1 MLDVTVGSDWMG
13 GVYEA
18 LWNNSIGRA
27 NFGGVI
33 VSPGLSGPRLHLF
46 NIAFRVLPSNTDTE
60 SQIVTTVELLSEYG
74 VSGPTIGPS
83 TPRMSLAGTVPIR
96 VVADREEAKRSVT
109 TTVEDT
115 WRKKR
120 ALREKRQGPS
130 SCVTLGDADGSCT
143 FDLRDVACATYYVSE
158 GILGYTTPQGTAVV
172 DKIASPTSALDVNRN
187 GVVDWN
193 DVLYM
198 LAANFDLFPIVK
210 DIAILPVQSARSQ
223 CQFGI
228 SLSLVSSSGSGYHD
242 APAFVDIGVSS
253 EVDLAALLLSLNSSL
268 LTPVVTRL
276 DEPYGVILEAE
287 PVAQMTGMYSLSF
300 PMQLNSDQ
308 IGISLVVV
316 APSANSQST
325 RLEQLYGLISPI
337 PRYSNTGSSYTLHGV
352 AILTPSGYNPLLVV
366 ANTLTSNDCI
376 SLELG
381 PAVAVNFTGPREAII
396 TWTIANLNPDVH
408 RPESISIHIHECPQG
423 TNTDITSGTVDTLP
437 QGCVERIEGVLHLTN
452 HTTTVRPYTDY
463 RIQVRSQ
470 VSRSQYV
477 LVTSPEDGE
486 L

>member
-27 NFGGVI
+27 QFGGVI
-33 VSPGLSGPRLHLF
+33 VSSGLSGPRLHLF
-46 NIAFRVLPSNTDTE
+46 NIAFRVLPSSTDTE

-74 VSGPTIGPS
+74 MSGQTIGPS
-83 TPRMSLAGTVPIR
+83 TPHMSLAGTVPIR
-96 VVADREEAKRSVT
+96 VVADREEAKRSVK
-109 TTVEDT
+109 TTVGDA
-115 WRKKR
+115 WRKK
-120 ALREKRQGPS
+120 ALREKRQDPS
-130 SCVTLGDADGSCT
+130 NCVTLGDADSSCT

-172 DKIASPTSALDVNRN
+172 NKIAAPTSVLDVNRN

-198 LAANFDLFPIVK
+198 LAANFDLLPIVE

-242 APAFVDIGVSS
+242 AAAFVDIGVSS

-268 LTPVVTRL
+268 PTPVVTRL

-308 IGISLVVV
+308 VGISLVVV
-316 APSANSQST
+316 APLANSQST
-325 RLEQLYGLISPI
+325 RLKQLYGLISPI
-337 PRYSNTGSSYTLHGV
+337 PRYSNTGSSYTLNGM
-352 AILTPSGYNPLLVV
+352 AILTPSGYNPLLVA

-376 SLELG
+376 NLELG

-396 TWTIANLNPDVH
+396 TWTIVNLNPDVH
-408 RPESISIHIHECPQG
+408 RPESISVHIHECPQG
-423 TNTDITSGTVDTLP
+423 TNTDVTSVTDDTLP

-477 LVTSPEDGE
+477 LVTSPEDGK